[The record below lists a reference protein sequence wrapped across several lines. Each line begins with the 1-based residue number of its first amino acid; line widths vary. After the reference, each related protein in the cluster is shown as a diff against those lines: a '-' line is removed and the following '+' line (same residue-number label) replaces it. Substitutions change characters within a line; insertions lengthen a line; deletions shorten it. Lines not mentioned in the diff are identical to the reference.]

1 MDLTRRQTAALTLGV
16 LGVICV
22 LMLVF
27 GVSQALR
34 SFPKASFGTE
44 KAACVDKTIP
54 AGKRVRTGDITVSV
68 FNAGRQSGLA
78 SKTLEKLIV
87 RGFGAGES
95 GNARRTKVK
104 RVEIRA
110 PQHDTAAR
118 LVAAQFGGDTPVVT
132 DKQLLGPGI
141 TVIVGDDF
149 NSLAGKTPR
158 KMKADEDTAVCAPPI
173 E

>member
-1 MDLTRRQTAALTLGV
+1 MNRRQSSALTLVV

-22 LMLVF
+22 FMLVF
-27 GVSQALR
+27 GVAQVVR
-34 SFPKASFGTE
+34 EFPKASFGDETPV
-44 KAACVDKTIP
+44 CVDKTIP
-54 AGKRVRTGDITVSV
+54 AGSRVRTGDITVSV

-87 RGFGAGES
+87 RGFGAGDS
-95 GNARRTKVK
+95 GNARKTKVK

-118 LVAAQFGGDTPVVT
+118 LVAAQFGADTTIVT
-132 DKQLLGPGI
+132 DKELLGVGI
-141 TVIVGDDF
+141 TVIVGDEF
-149 NSLAGKTPR
+149 QELAGKTPR
-158 KMKADEDTAVCAPPI
+158 KMKADEDTAVCTPPL